1 MDIIEVVESA
11 WEKVCQDFDKACKEN
26 VAIYWNE
33 EVLRLNFFQHLRKC
47 DIKITWFSAEL
58 ETYIWGKRY
67 RPDLIVSFE
76 VGGKTKRCV
85 FEFKF
90 RRSLTLWKQAW
101 EDIHAY
107 ENGAFDYGFFIAIGP
122 TTRVWEFPREIVKLK
137 DYEAKALIYGKTWR
151 EAFGYGP
158 PKHIAKELIRKTL
171 KTPFH
176 VVEPTGLALTIPKD
190 YAIFFDNCWSK
201 EGKCL
206 LLLGFYFEPE
216 SKKWEEMKSKLK
228 KAGFEKYVEFDEET
242 FTFQP
247 SETFTSAVL
256 LEELE
261 STTHPEN
268 VRKAKECLN
277 RLIPLLTDLKPT
289 LELC

>member
-1 MDIIEVVESA
+1 MDIIKTVESA
-11 WEKVCQDFDKACKEN
+11 WEHVCQDFDKACKDN

-33 EVLRLNFFQHLRKC
+33 EVLRLNFFQHLRKYE
-47 DIKITWFSAEL
+47 IKITWFSAEL

-67 RPDLIVSFE
+67 QPDLMFSLE
-76 VGGKTKRCV
+76 VDGKIKRCV

-90 RRSLTLWKQAW
+90 RQSLAKWKQDW
-101 EDIHAY
+101 ENILAY
-107 ENGAFDYGFFIAIGP
+107 EHGAFDYGFFIAIGP
-122 TTRVWEFPREIVKLK
+122 STRVWDFPKEIVKLK
-137 DYEAKALIYGKTWR
+137 DYEAKALIYGKTWG
-151 EAFGYGP
+151 EAFGYAP
-158 PKHIAKELIRKTL
+158 PTYVAKELIRKTL

-176 VVEPTGLALTIPKD
+176 VIENSGIALTIPKE
-190 YAIFFDNCWSK
+190 YVIFFDNRSM

-206 LLLGFYFEPE
+206 LVLGFYFEPE
-216 SKKWEEMKSKLK
+216 SEKWEEMKGKLK

-247 SETFTSAVL
+247 TETFTSAVL

-261 STTHPEN
+261 SNTDPQN
-268 VRKAKECLN
+268 VIKAKECLN
-277 RLIPLLTDLKPT
+277 RLIPLITDLKPT